1 VSECLTCIPG
11 IWGDIACEKCE
22 RRKAVLTELELKWL
36 KDRHKSCARCVW
48 DDGLPHGCLMC
59 NYDSQWFESECDP
72 DSEYCAYWPDYK
84 DAAEFEAIVQKY
96 LLKEPG
102 QTEPPCWYGQH
113 KPEPLCVVEC
123 DSPWLTCKEQRLKW
137 ARLKA
142 EEEMDAHN

>member
-1 VSECLTCIPG
+1 MFTNDEVEWLAQDRSYCIPCDKTRYG
-11 IWGDIACEKCE
+11 CPK
-22 RRKAVLTELELKWL
+22 KKP
-36 KDRHKSCARCVW
+36 KDCP
-48 DDGLPHGCLMC
+48 LI
-59 NYDSQWFESECDP
+59 
-72 DSEYCAYWPDYK
+72 PDYK

-102 QTEPPCWYGQH
+102 NDEPPCWYGQH

-142 EEEMDAHN
+142 EEEMDAHH